1 MGEKRRV
8 MAQDPI
14 NSSRRE
20 FVHGLIGLLPAAAI
34 SAGVAADA
42 TLALAADGAAYTP
55 VYFTADEMAFI
66 TAAAGCLI
74 PAEAPGAGAVQA
86 GVPEF
91 IDRQML
97 APYGQGKLMF
107 LEGPADPMAPAIM
120 GWQFP
125 YGPAE
130 LYRRAIAGVNVW
142 TQQQHQ
148 KDFSQLDE
156 ATQVSVLT
164 AMEEGKVTIEGIPS
178 GAFFDTLLDNVKQGY
193 FSDPQYGGNR
203 GMAGWKMIGYPGARA
218 DFADWAGQHNKKYPL
233 GPVDIAG
240 ETA

>member
-1 MGEKRRV
+1 MPEERF
-8 MAQDPI
+8 M
-14 NSSRRE
+14 NSRRE
-20 FVHGLIGLLPAAAI
+20 FVQGLIGLLPAAAI
-34 SAGVAADA
+34 GGSLAAA
-42 TLALAADGAAYTP
+42 ASPALAAPAYTP
-55 VYFTADEMAFI
+55 VFFTAAELAFV
-66 TAAAGCLI
+66 TAASARII
-74 PAEAPGAGAVQA
+74 PSEAPGAGAVEA

-97 APYGQGKLMF
+97 AAYGQGKLMY
-107 LEGPADPMAPAIM
+107 LEGPANPTAPAEM

-130 LYRRAIAGVNVW
+130 LYRRAIAGVNAW
-142 TQQQHQ
+142 TQTHHQ
-148 KDFSQLDE
+148 KDFAQLDE
-156 ATQVSVLT
+156 ATQLSVLKE
-164 AMEEGKVTIEGIPS
+164 MEEGKIQIAEIPS